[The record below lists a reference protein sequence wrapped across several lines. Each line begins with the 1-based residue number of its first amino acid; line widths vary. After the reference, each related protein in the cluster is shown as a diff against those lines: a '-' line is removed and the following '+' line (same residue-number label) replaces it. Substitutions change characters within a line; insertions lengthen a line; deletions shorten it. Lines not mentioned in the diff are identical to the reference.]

1 MSSTKY
7 IMLAVG
13 AAAFGLTA
21 GSGNLAEAQQASDVI
36 GELANN
42 QGIFVDG
49 KTFEIVRGS
58 ARETPPP
65 TSLGWAPRRL
75 AQAQ

>member
-1 MSSTKY
+1 MSSTKH

-13 AAAFGLTA
+13 AAALGLTV
-21 GSGNLAEAQQASDVI
+21 GSGKVAFAQQSSDVI

-49 KTFEIVRGS
+49 KTFKIVRGS
-58 ARETPPP
+58 AKGR
-65 TSLGWAPRRL
+65 SLRRHR
-75 AQAQ
+75 